1 MSAKDRILAKLRGSL
16 VGTTPVADDYDAG
29 LLTEPWRYAADDRIA
44 RLRSM
49 LEA

>member
-29 LLTEPWRYAADDRIA
+29 LLTEPWLNEDPPMGGIVMA
-44 RLRSM
+44 RHS
-49 LEA
+49 